1 MLKRALSCL
10 MVSCA
15 ALLPL
20 AGAHAQAYPKGPIT
34 IVAPF
39 PAGGTP
45 DLVARV
51 VAEKAASIMGV
62 PMVVEAKPG
71 GQSIT
76 GTTSVANA
84 RPDGYT
90 WLLATLS
97 FVTSPVL
104 VKGVSWDPVKSFRA
118 ISQLATAPVV
128 AVVPSSLGITTLR
141 DFVAK
146 AKQEPGKLNYLMPG
160 VGTSMHL
167 NTEMLQKSAGIELSA
182 IPYKGTP
189 LGMPALLTGDLSF
202 AMLPLSTALPFL
214 KDGKLTALAVVAPE
228 RVSEI
233 PDVPTLKEA
242 GFPEAQVLSWYAMV
256 APADTPDE
264 VVAVA
269 NKALNQAIAD
279 PAVKQRLQD
288 LGVYVT
294 QPEDAGQTDAML
306 RGEAERWKQ
315 VLGSLNLEAQ

>member
-1 MLKRALSCL
+1 MFMRTLSCL
-10 MVSCA
+10 MVSFA
-15 ALLPL
+15 AIWP
-20 AGAHAQAYPKGPIT
+20 AAFAHAQSYPTGPIT

-51 VAEKAASIMGV
+51 IADKASSIMGV

-76 GTTSVANA
+76 GTTTVANA
-84 RPDGYT
+84 RPDGHT

-104 VKGVSWDPVKSFRA
+104 VKGVSWDPVKSFRGIA
-118 ISQLATAPVV
+118 QLATAPVV
-128 AVVPSSLGITTLR
+128 AVVPASLGVTTLR

-146 AKQEPGKLNYLMPG
+146 AKQAPGKLNYLMPG

-167 NTEMLQKSAGIELSA
+167 NTEMLKKSAGIDLFA

-189 LGMPALLTGDLSF
+189 LGMPELLKGELSF
-202 AMLPLSTALPFL
+202 AMLPLSTALPYL

-256 APADTPDE
+256 APAGTPDE
-264 VVAVA
+264 AVAVA

-279 PAVKQRLQD
+279 PGVKQRLRD

-294 QPEDAGQTDAML
+294 QSNTAAQTDTLL

-315 VLGSLNLEAQ
+315 TLRAMNLQAQ